1 MILLDT
7 HAWFWFGARPW
18 QLSTPARAAIDQAL
32 KSGGLA
38 IASVSLVEMAAW
50 MTRGRLVS
58 KGSPETALADL
69 VQATAVIIKEITPA
83 IATLA
88 VHFPPEFVRDP
99 ADRVI
104 AATARAEGL
113 PLVTRD
119 RRLRRSR
126 LVETVW

>member
-7 HAWFWFGARPW
+7 NAWFWLGARPER
-18 QLSTPARAAIDQAL
+18 LSATARTAIEEAV
-32 KSGGLA
+32 KSGGIA
-38 IASVSLVEMAAW
+38 IASVSLVEMAAL
-50 MTRGRLVS
+50 MTQGRVRPT
-58 KGSPETALADL
+58 GSPEAALTDL
-69 VQATAVIIKEITPA
+69 IETTAVVVKEITPV

-99 ADRVI
+99 ADRII
-104 AATARAEGL
+104 AATARAEGV

-119 RRLRRSR
+119 TRLRRSP

>member
-7 HAWFWFGARPW
+7 HAWFWLAAHPQRLSAR
-18 QLSTPARAAIDQAL
+18 ARAAIGAAL
-32 KSGGLA
+32 RSGGLG

-50 MTRGRLVS
+50 MVRGRLLPT
-58 KGSPETALADL
+58 GSPETALADL
-69 VQATAVIIKEITPA
+69 VRTTSVIIKEITPT
-83 IATLA
+83 IAMLA
-88 VHFPPEFVRDP
+88 VHFPPELVRDP
-99 ADRVI
+99 ADRII

-119 RRLRRSR
+119 VRLRRSR